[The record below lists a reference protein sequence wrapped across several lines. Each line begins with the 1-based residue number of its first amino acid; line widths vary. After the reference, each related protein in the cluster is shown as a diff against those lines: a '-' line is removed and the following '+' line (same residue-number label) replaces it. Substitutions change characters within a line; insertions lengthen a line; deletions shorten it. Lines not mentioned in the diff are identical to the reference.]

1 MNYGVQLSAS
11 GVLTSLYRQ
20 DVLTN
25 NLANM
30 DSVGFKPDI
39 PATRQRDA
47 ARIEDGLGFMPSDR
61 LLEQLGA
68 GALAAP
74 NLSDFQQGGLET
86 TGQPLDVAVR
96 GEGFFVV
103 RDETDQGK
111 DKLRL
116 TRDGRFAV
124 DRGGRLVMAST
135 GLPVLDTGGRTI
147 HLAHGTP
154 VEIAGDGQISQDGQP
169 VARLHLLNPADPS
182 RMTKQ
187 GHSLFRAPAE
197 VFASKAAASGVIVQH
212 AVERSAVDEIR
223 TVMQV
228 TAAGR
233 DVDANMSLIAQHDR
247 LSDRAINTLGRV
259 T

>member
-39 PATRQRDA
+39 AATRQRDA
-47 ARIEDGLGFMPSDR
+47 VRIEDGVGFLPSDA
-61 LLEQLGA
+61 LLERLGA
-68 GALAAP
+68 GALMAP
-74 NLSDFQQGGLET
+74 NVTSFDQGPLET
-86 TGQPLDVAVR
+86 THQPFDLAVR

-103 RDETDQGK
+103 RDESDNGK
-111 DKLRL
+111 EKLRL
-116 TRDGRFAV
+116 TRDGRFAL
-124 DRGGRLVMAST
+124 DPRGRLVMAST
-135 GLPVLDTGGRTI
+135 GMPVLDPAGRAI
-147 HLAHGTP
+147 QLTP
-154 VEIAGDGQISQDGQP
+154 GRRADIGGDGTITQDGQF

-182 RMTKQ
+182 RLTRQ

-197 VFASKAAASGVIVQH
+197 TLASGAGAAGRIVQG
-212 AVERSAVDEIR
+212 ALERSAVDEIR
-223 TVMQV
+223 TIMQI

-247 LSDRAINTLGRV
+247 LTDRAINALGRV
-259 T
+259 A

>member
-39 PATRQRDA
+39 AATRQRDT
-47 ARIEDGLGFMPSDR
+47 ARVEDGLGLMPSNA
-61 LLEQLGA
+61 LLERLGG
-68 GALAAP
+68 GALMAP
-74 NLSDFQQGGLET
+74 NVTNFESGAMQT
-86 TGQPLDVAVR
+86 TGEPLDLAVR

-103 RDETDQGK
+103 RDESDNGK

-116 TRDGRFAV
+116 TRDGRFAL
-124 DRGGRLVMAST
+124 DSRARLVMAST
-135 GLPVLDTGGRTI
+135 GMPVMDPAGRPI
-147 HLAHGTP
+147 KLRPGVP
-154 VEIAGDGQISQDGQP
+154 VSVDGDGSVKQDGEAVGRIQ
-169 VARLHLLNPADPS
+169 LINPPEPRQLS
-182 RMTKQ
+182 KH
-187 GHSLFRAPAE
+187 GLGLFKAPAE
-197 VFASKAAASGVIVQH
+197 VFASKTRPGGQILQGTL
-212 AVERSAVDEIR
+212 ERSAVDEIR
-223 TVMQV
+223 TIMAI
-228 TAAGR
+228 TSAGR

-259 T
+259 A

>member
-30 DSVGFKPDI
+30 DSVGYKPDI
-39 PATRQRDA
+39 TATRQRDA
-47 ARIEDGLGFMPSDR
+47 ARIEDGLSYMPSDA

-68 GALAAP
+68 GALMAP
-74 NLSDFQQGGLET
+74 NLTDFEQGGLEVT
-86 TGQPLDVAVR
+86 NQPLDVAVR
-96 GEGFFVV
+96 GEGFLVV
-103 RDETDQGK
+103 RDETDTGK

-116 TRDGRFAV
+116 TRDGRLSL
-124 DRGGRLVMAST
+124 DSRGRLVMAST
-135 GLPVLDTGGRTI
+135 GMPVMDPGGRTI
-147 HLAHGTP
+147 QLTP
-154 VEIAGDGQISQDGQP
+154 GRPVKIDGDGQISQDGRA
-169 VARLHLLNPADPS
+169 VARIHLLNPADPS

-197 VFASKAAASGVIVQH
+197 TFSSKAAASGQIQQGSL
-212 AVERSAVDEIR
+212 ERSAVDEIR
-223 TVMQV
+223 TIMQI

-247 LSDRAINTLGRV
+247 LTDRAINTLGRV
-259 T
+259 S